1 MLCTIFEKL
10 DTVVT
15 NKTLLQPP
23 AGFPIQNLD
32 NLKALEGDDQED
44 VREQLVRG
52 FRV

>member
-1 MLCTIFEKL
+1 MLCAIFEKMG
-10 DTVVT
+10 TVGT
-15 NKTLLQPP
+15 NKTLFQPP

-32 NLKALEGDDQED
+32 ELKALEEDDQED